1 VVNLGKKKLVSS
13 KRSHHTSKLITSVKV
28 CQIQSL
34 SDRDFR
40 LGLWMA
46 MNFSIIDQPIK
57 RLSTVTEAKLLNFVL
72 PSALSTLSMM
82 IWEVT

>member
-1 VVNLGKKKLVSS
+1 MV
-13 KRSHHTSKLITSVKV
+13 TSVKV

-46 MNFSIIDQPIK
+46 MNFSIIGQPIK